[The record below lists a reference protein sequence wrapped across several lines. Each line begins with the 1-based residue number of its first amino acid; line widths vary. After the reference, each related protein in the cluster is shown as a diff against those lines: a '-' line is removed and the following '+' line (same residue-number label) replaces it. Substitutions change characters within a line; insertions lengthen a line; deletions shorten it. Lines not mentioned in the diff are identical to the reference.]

1 MLKRPLELMQKKE
14 RMLAEQERLLYKET
28 AGQLQRL
35 SRGLLAAEGRLA
47 AVSPFSVMNRGYAML
62 MDERGTPLTTAQAAA
77 IGQAVRIRME
87 GRHFAGRGDRKGGI
101 CRWRERNKP
110 LMKQWNA

>member
-1 MLKRPLELMQKKE
+1 M
-14 RMLAEQERLLYKET
+14 EQGTALYKET

-47 AVSPFSVMNRGYAML
+47 AVSAVSVMNRGYAML
-62 MDERGTPLTTAQAAA
+62 MDERHAAYNGAGGKNQAGGTDSH
-77 IGQAVRIRME
+77 E